1 MLSRPFLV
9 LAVAIFAASMGIG
22 MVAPVLPVH
31 AEALGASGPLV
42 ALTFAAF
49 AITQVFVSPFAGRI
63 ADRYGRKPFIV
74 AGAATYIAAS
84 LGWLLID
91 DIYAVIAF
99 RALTGVGSAL
109 IFSLASAYVGDL
121 TPPGQEGRWM
131 GTFGL
136 FDFLGFGVGPV
147 VSGVVRDQWGFD
159 AVFISMTVLM
169 STSLVT
175 IALLLPPR
183 ARRSGISAEAAA
195 AEDAAGPRPPPPW
208 SVVLGHPVVQG
219 LLGAAIGHSIAF
231 GAAFSFLAIYLE
243 REIMATATMVGFV
256 LAGQEMLGGLLQP
269 VFGRVADRASR
280 RVMVGVGV
288 TLMIVGYITV
298 ALSTAYFVIW
308 LAFVAG
314 AGLGAAIQGVAQRAV
329 QVSVGRELG
338 MATVMSLGSTGFA
351 AGVLIG
357 SLAGGVVND
366 AIGTEAVFIFAAA
379 ALLGGGLIFIWRTA
393 GQPAAAP
400 EAHRDRPP
408 LADAAGS

>member
-1 MLSRPFLV
+1 MLSRPFIV
-9 LAVAIFAASMGIG
+9 LAVATFAASMGIG

-31 AEALGASGPLV
+31 AESLGASGPLV

-49 AITQVFVSPFAGRI
+49 AITQVFISPFAGRI

-74 AGAATYIAAS
+74 AGAGTYIAAS
-84 LGWLLID
+84 LGWVLID

-109 IFSLASAYVGDL
+109 IFSLASAYIGDL

-131 GTFGL
+131 GMFGV
-136 FDFLGFGVGPV
+136 FDFLGFGVGPI
-147 VSGVVRDQWGFD
+147 VSGVVRDTWGFD
-159 AVFISMTVLM
+159 AVFLSMTVLM
-169 STSLVT
+169 SSSLVT
-175 IALLLPPR
+175 IALLLPSRVRR
-183 ARRSGISAEAAA
+183 AGISAAQAA
-195 AEDAAGPRPPPPW
+195 AEDAAGPPPQPPW

-219 LLGAAIGHSIAF
+219 LFGAAIGHSIAF

-269 VFGRVADRASR
+269 VFGRVADRSSR
-280 RVMVGVGV
+280 RVMVAVGV
-288 TLMIVGYITV
+288 TLMVAGYITV
-298 ALSTAYFVIW
+298 ALSTTYIVIW
-308 LAFVAG
+308 FAFVAG

-338 MATVMSLGSTGFA
+338 MATVMSLASTGFA

-379 ALLGGGLIFIWRTA
+379 ALLAGALVFIWRTA

-400 EAHRDRPP
+400 RRLEPP
-408 LADAAGS
+408 PIADAAAS